1 MLLQGGGAT
10 PLGPVHRDAS
20 MMRGAARV
28 PDMAGKT
35 RAVCCTEHGSPM
47 DTACAPGS
55 PVGQPAPTVRRAGQ
69 TETQVVVAPACGV
82 PVANGRAR
90 VAGIIVPTPAAQD
103 WASQASAP
111 RREAEGQKSKRE
123 RASRARTAGCA
134 GSKGVRG
141 PRFKGKESWPDGNPG
156 RCRACQWSSS
166 RERPSARSGDYRP
179 NSRRAGPDLSSRQRA
194 LDVHP

>member
-1 MLLQGGGAT
+1 
-10 PLGPVHRDAS
+10 
-20 MMRGAARV
+20 MMRGAAHV
-28 PDMAGKT
+28 PDIAGKT
-35 RAVCCTEHGSPM
+35 RAVCCTEHGSPV
-47 DTACAPGS
+47 DTACMPGS

-111 RREAEGQKSKRE
+111 RHKTEGQKSKRE

-134 GSKGVRG
+134 GSKGVRE

-156 RCRACQWSSS
+156 RSCACQ
-166 RERPSARSGDYRP
+166 RCPCCERPSARSGDYCT

-194 LDVHP
+194 WDVDP